1 MTSQQSAAA
10 AARRWQIE
18 LRPRPPLLLRL
29 LSPVVALFVTAI
41 SAFVLMLWM
50 NKDPLQGLMVF
61 FVTPMENLRG
71 WGEIGLRMT
80 PLLLCALGL
89 ALCYRAN
96 VWNIG
101 AEGQLVAG
109 GIAAGAVGLLAGPDT
124 FSAYFVLVLLAGML
138 GGLCWGALIAVLRD
152 RFNANEILVSLMLV
166 YIAQFFL
173 MYLVHG
179 PLKDPNGYNFPYS
192 AYFESAAMVPH
203 ILAPTRLNIGF
214 ILALIAALILT
225 VFLGRS
231 VLGYRL
237 QVAGMAPRA
246 ARYAGFSERQGIW
259 ISLTVCGALAGLAGA
274 LEVAG
279 PIGQLTPSIS
289 PGYGFAAIIVAWL
302 GRLNPLGCI
311 AAAFVMSVVYI
322 GGELAQSRLGLPNAI
337 SGVLQ
342 GVLLLSLLT
351 VDSLIGYRLRRTAS
365 AASGDFEL
373 RRTASAASGDF
384 ESRRTASTASG
395 DAGKE
400 G

>member
-192 AYFESAAMVPH
+192 AYLESAAMVPH

-351 VDSLIGYRLRRTAS
+351 VESLIGYRLRRTAS
-365 AASGDFEL
+365 AASGNFESG
-373 RRTASAASGDF
+373 RTALAASG
-384 ESRRTASTASG
+384 
-395 DAGKE
+395 
-400 G
+400 